1 MPPDH
6 GTRLVRF
13 DIRLELDG
21 IPPTRNPH
29 GIKWTAP
36 RYKWITHATFRA
48 HKNKPDVI
56 ELHYARP
63 IEPDGRVL
71 RFIVPFVHT
80 ARGVFYRPRK

>member
-1 MPPDH
+1 MPH

-13 DIRLELDG
+13 DIRRELDG
-21 IPPTRNPH
+21 IPPTRNVH
-29 GIKWTAP
+29 GITWTAP

-56 ELHYARP
+56 TLYDARP

-71 RFIVPFVHT
+71 RFIVPFAHT
-80 ARGVFYRPRK
+80 RHGAVYRPRK